1 MGVRLKVGVAHCEPE
16 AVEET
21 DRLEPLTAPLE
32 AVTEAEGQ
40 VEAEALLLLAPP
52 RLAVAAPVL
61 LRLGVGLEVSEP
73 LELCQSDRVPLLLRV
88 GLWVPEGDSEAVPP
102 AAAPPP
108 PF

>member
-1 MGVRLKVGVAHCEPE
+1 MGVAHCEPE

-21 DRLEPLTAPLE
+21 ERLEPLTAPLE

-40 VEAEALLLLAPP
+40 AEAEALLLAPP

-61 LRLGVGLEVSEP
+61 LWLGVGLEVSEP
-73 LELCQSDRVPLLLRV
+73 LVLCQSDRVPLLLKV

-108 PF
+108 PPF